1 MSTLILGAMFRAI
14 GAYPSGW
21 RSPGAHSNPLEDP
34 AVIRD
39 GALAAER
46 AGLHYIFFGDWLAT
60 GPDLEYR
67 DPYLVARIEPL
78 TAATFLAGITTRIG
92 LIATVNSTYA
102 DPYSIARA
110 TASADI
116 LSGGRL
122 GLNLVTGAEPR
133 AAGNHGRDAHLPNED
148 RYNRAEEFVEVLRSL
163 WDSFEDGAILADK
176 ENGRFFDPVKLHSTD
191 FSGSQLSVTGPLN
204 AARPVQGHVPIVHA
218 GTSARSRQLVSEA
231 ADLAL
236 VAGGKLEDIV
246 ALRGELRAR
255 AVAAGRDVDQL
266 KVITPIAPIVAPTR
280 EEAWD
285 IFDGLIQL
293 IPLDDGSQIPLPV
306 GFPTNRSLAAFAESV
321 GITEAVLA
329 GDLAFD
335 DTVTASVAASF
346 NEEGQRLLQVVTAR
360 TGRVVDGQRP
370 ITFRHLIVNQV
381 VTTQVLVGST
391 NDIADHL
398 ERWFTA
404 GAVDGFNILAP
415 IQPTQFTAFL
425 ELVVPE
431 LVRRGLFTG
440 EYSGTT
446 LRENLGLRR
455 PANVHAATAS
465 DLPHS
470 PQGSDTP
477 SADAATKT

>member
-1 MSTLILGAMFRAI
+1 MFRAI

-34 AVIRD
+34 AVIRE

-46 AGLHYIFFGDWLAT
+46 AGLQYIFFGDWLAT

-78 TAATFLAGITTRIG
+78 TAATYLAGITTRIG

-102 DPYSIARA
+102 DPFSIARA

-176 ENGRFFDPVKLHSTD
+176 DTGRFFDPDKLHSTN

-218 GTSARSRQLVSEA
+218 GTSPRSRQLVSEA

-236 VAGGKLEDIV
+236 VAGGRLDDIV
-246 ALRGELRAR
+246 ALRSELRAR
-255 AVAAGRDVDQL
+255 AVAAGRDVDQV
-266 KVITPIAPIVAPTR
+266 KIITPIAPIVAPTR

-285 IFDGLIQL
+285 IFDGLISL
-293 IPLDDGSQIPLPV
+293 IPLDDGSRVPLPE
-306 GFPTNRSLAAFAESV
+306 GFPANRSLAAFAESV
-321 GITEAVLA
+321 GITESVRTD
-329 GDLAFD
+329 DLTFD
-335 DTVTASVAASF
+335 DAVPATVAASF

-360 TGRVVDGQRP
+360 TGRVVAGHRP

-391 NDIADHL
+391 TDIADHI

-425 ELVVPE
+425 DLVVPE

-446 LRENLGLRR
+446 LRENLGLHR
-455 PANVHAATAS
+455 PANVHSTRETDPS
-465 DLPHS
+465 GS
-470 PQGSDTP
+470 QGS
-477 SADAATKT
+477 SALATTQTATTE